1 MELGVFQEKK
11 IRNIYLNTSRD
22 KDLPKFNHSQEKS
35 PLNSKEL
42 IPLKGKKLNEKKSSR
57 QNSNNYRSNEK
68 QTNEINNEI
77 MFSIKVEVKEGL
89 FEVINFKISD
99 TVENVAYSISL
110 KHNLDSEK
118 FDLLKSILLENFER
132 HFQLNSNEL
141 SKSKEEL
148 KKQKLTTNL

>member
-57 QNSNNYRSNEK
+57 QNSNNYRS
-68 QTNEINNEI
+68 NEINNEI

-148 KKQKLTTNL
+148 KKQKLTSNL